1 MPLQRRRL
9 HLRCA
14 FRPQMT
20 AQWPLTTPQVPH
32 QEALS
37 INVGELLMWL
47 DSSWP
52 FLAILAFLFL
62 YVHRN
67 GILLFAWQMI
77 LLIQLNNVIVRQVA
91 MREARKVTTLLG
103 VCAVVW
109 HRGDLL

>member
-1 MPLQRRRL
+1 
-9 HLRCA
+9 
-14 FRPQMT
+14 MT

-103 VCAVVW
+103 VCAVVCTAEIYCD
-109 HRGDLL
+109 RC